1 MHVVGHDH
9 LRMDQIPRTIVV
21 VKASCHLLGM
31 FWLSQQT
38 RAVACVHPL
47 VDLFRESLVVVHFNG
62 GGPWW
67 WMALQPLLSLDA
79 PISKKMRREGIV
91 EAEGDEIGGVVLS
104 PVGKA
109 ILEAADL
116 SELIEKLDCR
126 IAVGRRFFHSE

>member
-9 LRMDQIPRTIVV
+9 LRMDQILRTIVV
-21 VKASCHLLGM
+21 VKAGCHLLGM
-31 FWLSQQT
+31 FWLSQQAGT
-38 RAVACVHPL
+38 VAGVHPL

-67 WMALQPLLSLDA
+67 WMALQPLFSLGT
-79 PISKKMRREGIV
+79 PFGEKMSREGIV

-104 PVGKA
+104 PVGKT
-109 ILEAADL
+109 ILETADL

-126 IAVGRRFFHSE
+126 IGVGQRFFHSE